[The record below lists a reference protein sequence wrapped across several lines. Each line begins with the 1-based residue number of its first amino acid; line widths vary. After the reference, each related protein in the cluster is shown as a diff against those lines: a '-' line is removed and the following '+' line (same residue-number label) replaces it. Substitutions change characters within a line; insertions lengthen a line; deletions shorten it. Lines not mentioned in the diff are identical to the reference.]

1 MSKSDQE
8 KIELSKEKYDIELQR
23 LKLQEMEWKR
33 KKRLLDKRKALRK
46 SKLEYLPRLKV
57 STTKLV
63 MAYIIINCTIVEIY
77 SMWVMVKLQDISG
90 LYTLITSVIGETI
103 AFLVYAVKSTKENTQ
118 GGIIYEKMKL
128 ENTPPPSSENNNSD
142 GVG

>member
-8 KIELSKEKYDIELQR
+8 KIELSKEKYDIELQK

-46 SKLEYLPRLKV
+46 SKLEYLPRFKV
-57 STTKLV
+57 NTTKLV

-128 ENTPPPSSENNNSD
+128 ENTPPPSKENNNSD

>member
-46 SKLEYLPRLKV
+46 SKLEYLPRFKV
-57 STTKLV
+57 NTTKLV

-128 ENTPPPSSENNNSD
+128 ENTPPPSKENNNSD

>member
-46 SKLEYLPRLKV
+46 SKLEYLPKLKI

-63 MAYIIINCTIVEIY
+63 MLFIFLNCTAVEVY
-77 SMWVMVKLQDISG
+77 SMWVMVEMQDISG
-90 LYTLITSVIGETI
+90 LYALITAVVGETMS
-103 AFLVYAVKSTKENTQ
+103 FLIYALKSTKENTE
-118 GGIIYEKMKL
+118 GGIVYEKMKI
-128 ENTPPPSSENNNSD
+128 ENMPPLDNQNNNSD

>member
-57 STTKLV
+57 NTTKLV

-128 ENTPPPSSENNNSD
+128 ENTPPPSKENTNSD

>member
-46 SKLEYLPRLKV
+46 SKLEYLPRFKFN
-57 STTKLV
+57 TTKLV

-128 ENTPPPSSENNNSD
+128 ENTPPSSSENNNSD

>member
-46 SKLEYLPRLKV
+46 SKLEYLPRFKV
-57 STTKLV
+57 NTTKLV

-128 ENTPPPSSENNNSD
+128 ENTPPPSKEDTNSD

>member
-46 SKLEYLPRLKV
+46 SKLEYLPRFKV
-57 STTKLV
+57 NTTKLV

-128 ENTPPPSSENNNSD
+128 ENTPPPSKENTNSD

>member
-46 SKLEYLPRLKV
+46 SKLEYLPRFKV
-57 STTKLV
+57 NTTKLV

-128 ENTPPPSSENNNSD
+128 ENTPPPSNDNTKSD

>member
-46 SKLEYLPRLKV
+46 SKLEYLPRFKFN
-57 STTKLV
+57 TTKLV

-118 GGIIYEKMKL
+118 GGIIYEKMKI
-128 ENTPPPSSENNNSD
+128 ENTPPPSKENTNSD